1 MTSFDPQLQSSS
13 SHVQTGVWDPSL
25 DQHARLDPDVVG
37 QTPWDSTARAGSD
50 GAGTAAGATRIDGD
64 ATNEGGRTRSQT
76 TDGKP
81 VLIDPLHQSAEVTIT
96 RERTAVEQGG
106 QLYAVSDQL
115 VVATGNGNDTVRVTQ
130 DANGALALA
139 VNGETY
145 ALELAAGQEITIR
158 GGDGDDTIEIAE
170 GVAVNFVIE
179 GGSGDNTISALG
191 AGDDRII
198 GGTGNDTITVG
209 EGNNYV
215 YGGAGD
221 DVIRVEGAGRNVL
234 YGGDGNDRIT
244 AGQGV
249 DYVDGGAGDDHI
261 EGVAGNNV
269 LIGGTGSNTIHT
281 GTGDTRVYAGNDS
294 TVVNQGGDSVVY
306 ASEAIGDRIS
316 AENGGRNT
324 VVNVAIDP
332 TLGRSMRIEGS
343 EAFVSRV
350 QSDIEMLRA
359 SPNGQQMLAEFDQA
373 AASGHVVTIRELQNE
388 QNGYASMVPGYIR
401 NGEAGQPTDV
411 TISYNPQFFLED
423 LPAPSV
429 ILYHEMSHAFNG
441 VTGTFMPGPF
451 TGTSTPDDARDAA
464 AGVPN
469 LERQAV
475 GLPSSHPEYDY
486 GDGRITS
493 SNPHALTENGMRG
506 EMGLDLRPSY
516 ALP

>member
-1 MTSFDPQLQSSS
+1 MTSFDPQSAS
-13 SHVQTGVWDPSL
+13 QTRAGVWEPSL
-25 DQHARLDPDVVG
+25 DQHARLDAEMIR
-37 QTPWDSTARAGSD
+37 QTPWDPAAGRT
-50 GAGTAAGATRIDGD
+50 GAGQGTDAAATRIDGE

-115 VVATGNGNDTVRVTQ
+115 VIATGNGNDSVRVTPGS
-130 DANGALALA
+130 NGALALD
-139 VNGETY
+139 VNGERY
-145 ALELAAGQEITIR
+145 ALDLAAGQEITIR
-158 GGDGDDTIEIAE
+158 GGDGDDTIEVAE
-170 GVAVNFVIE
+170 GVTVNFVIE
-179 GGSGDNTISALG
+179 SGDGDNTITALG
-191 AGDDRII
+191 AGDDRIT
-198 GGTGNDTITVG
+198 GGAGRDTITVG
-209 EGNNYV
+209 AGNNYV
-215 YGGAGD
+215 DGGAGD
-221 DVIRVEGAGRNVL
+221 DTIQVDGAGRNVL
-234 YGGDGNDRIT
+234 YGGDGADRIT
-244 AGQGV
+244 AGRGL
-249 DYVDGGAGDDHI
+249 DYVDGGAGDDRI

-269 LIGGTGSNTIHT
+269 LIGGTGTNTILT
-281 GTGDTRVYAGNDS
+281 GTGNTRVYAGDDS
-294 TVVNQGGDSVVY
+294 TVINEGGEAVVY

-316 AENGGRNT
+316 AENGGQTT
-324 VVNVAIDP
+324 VVNVVIDP
-332 TLGRSMRIEGS
+332 ALGRSLRIEGTD
-343 EAFVSRV
+343 AFVSRV
-350 QSDIEMLRA
+350 QADIDMLRA

-401 NGEAGQPTDV
+401 NGQAGPASDV

-441 VTGTFMPGPF
+441 VTGTFMPGAF

-486 GDGRITS
+486 GNGRVTS
-493 SNPHALTENGMRG
+493 SNPQALTENGMRG

>member
-1 MTSFDPQLQSSS
+1 MTSFDPQSAS
-13 SHVQTGVWDPSL
+13 QTRASVWEPSL
-25 DQHARLDPDVVG
+25 DPQARLDPGMIG
-37 QTPWDSTARAGSD
+37 QTPWDPAADRTGTNG
-50 GAGTAAGATRIDGD
+50 GADAGATRIDGE

-115 VVATGNGNDTVRVTQ
+115 VVATGNGNDSVRVTPGS
-130 DANGALALA
+130 NGALALE
-139 VNGETY
+139 VNGEQY
-145 ALELAAGQEITIR
+145 ALDLAAGQEITIR
-158 GGDGDDTIEIAE
+158 GGDGDDTIEVAE
-170 GVAVNFVIE
+170 GVTVNFVIE
-179 GGSGDNTISALG
+179 SGDGDNTITAPG
-191 AGDDRII
+191 AGDDRIT
-198 GGTGNDTITVG
+198 GGAGSDTITVG
-209 EGNNYV
+209 AGNNYV
-215 YGGAGD
+215 DGGAGD
-221 DVIRVEGAGRNVL
+221 DTIRVDGAGRNVL
-234 YGGDGNDRIT
+234 YGGDGADRIT
-244 AGQGV
+244 AGRGF
-249 DYVDGGAGDDHI
+249 DYVDGGAGNDRI

-269 LIGGTGSNTIHT
+269 LIGGTGTNTILT
-281 GTGDTRVYAGNDS
+281 GTGDTRVYAGADS
-294 TVVNQGGDSVVY
+294 TVVNQGGNAVVY

-316 AENGGRNT
+316 AENGGRTT
-324 VVNVAIDP
+324 VVHIAIDP
-332 TLGRSMRIEGS
+332 ALGRSVRIEGT

-350 QSDIEMLRA
+350 QADIDMLRA

-401 NGEAGQPTDV
+401 NGQAGPATDV
-411 TISYNPQFFLED
+411 TISYNPQFFVED

-441 VTGTFMPGPF
+441 VTGTFMPGAF
-451 TGTSTPDDARDAA
+451 TGTATPDDARDAA

-486 GDGRITS
+486 GNGRVTS
-493 SNPHALTENGMRG
+493 SNPQALTENGMRG
-506 EMGLDLRPSY
+506 EMGFEQRPSY